1 MKHIGKN
8 LHLGILYV
16 FVFSLLFIMQ
26 KYTLGYIPG
35 FKSIV
40 IFNKFYFYELLFA
53 INAILII
60 KFFIKIDLP
69 SKPRHFLR
77 EQ

>member
-1 MKHIGKN
+1 MKHIGNK

-35 FKSIV
+35 LKNINFDKK
-40 IFNKFYFYELLFA
+40 FNNE
-53 INAILII
+53 NG
-60 KFFIKIDLP
+60 IDG
-69 SKPRHFLR
+69 
-77 EQ
+77 E